1 MMDVSNRFLTD
12 CAQIA
17 QEIESARQAVA
28 REIREFPTPF
38 PACDVHFTRLSEERS
53 RLQRMATAL
62 DAFRIAAEP
71 EATPLIHPRDTVFM
85 PDGTKQYHP
94 EPA

>member
-1 MMDVSNRFLTD
+1 MMDVSKRFLTD
-12 CAQIA
+12 CAQVA
-17 QEIESARQAVA
+17 QEIASTRQDVA

-53 RLQRMATAL
+53 RLQRMAVAL
-62 DAFRIAAEP
+62 EAFRAAANP
-71 EATPLIHPRDTVFM
+71 EASPLIHPRDTVFM